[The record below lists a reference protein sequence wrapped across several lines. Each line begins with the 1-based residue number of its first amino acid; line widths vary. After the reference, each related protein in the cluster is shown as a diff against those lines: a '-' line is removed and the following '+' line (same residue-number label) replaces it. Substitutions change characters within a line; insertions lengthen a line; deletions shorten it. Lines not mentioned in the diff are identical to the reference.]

1 MKISFLFSHKLLILT
16 ILCST
21 TALFLFSFGVAL
33 SRLTKQTPTG
43 VKWDRILL
51 VQLMEELLEVFM
63 MIVIWIVKI
72 TPIAVISLI
81 STAIGSEEDINAVIS
96 SIGILLGAVMTGVIL
111 QFFLVY
117 CGLYIFF
124 MRENPLT
131 YYKGMIP
138 VFTMAFASA
147 SSAATLPV
155 TISCAVAS
163 GKVPESVA
171 RFVLPLGG
179 TGMFLMMDINIQLLS
194 NCHYHTNFEML

>member
-1 MKISFLFSHKLLILT
+1 
-16 ILCST
+16 
-21 TALFLFSFGVAL
+21 
-33 SRLTKQTPTG
+33 
-43 VKWDRILL
+43 
-51 VQLMEELLEVFM
+51 M

-72 TPIAVISLI
+72 TPFAVISLI

-131 YYKGMIP
+131 YFKGMIP
-138 VFTMAFASA
+138 VFTMAFASS

-155 TISCAVAS
+155 TISYAVAS
-163 GKVPESVA
+163 GKVPESIA

-179 TGMFLMMDINIQLLS
+179 TGMFLMNIELLS
-194 NCHYHTNFEML
+194 NCHYHITL